1 MIRHNCASSVL
12 CNPLLLALESI
23 IFFIRINGA
32 VVPSS
37 FITCGAFGAT
47 LLLYFTTCL
56 LVPPAWSL
64 LINIPL
70 LAVGWLPIDRRFY
83 FSSLNGTLAVSGIS
97 K

>member
-12 CNPLLLALESI
+12 CNPLLLALASM

-32 VVPSS
+32 VVHSS

-47 LLLYFTTCL
+47 LLLYFKTCL

-70 LAVGWLPIDRRFY
+70 LAVSWLPLGRWFY
-83 FSSLNGTLAVSGIS
+83 FSSLYGTLAVSGIS
-97 K
+97 Q